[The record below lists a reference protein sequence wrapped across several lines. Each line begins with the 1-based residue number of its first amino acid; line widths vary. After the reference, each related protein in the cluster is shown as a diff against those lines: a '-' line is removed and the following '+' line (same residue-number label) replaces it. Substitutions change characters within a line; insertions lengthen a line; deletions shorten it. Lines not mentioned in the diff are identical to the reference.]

1 MKLGAFRFLADQN
14 IHADV
19 VRFLRGEGCDVV
31 DTQQAGLAGADDAAV
46 LAWAVS
52 QGRVVVSHDADFGML
67 AIQAGAACPGIVYL
81 RPGHISPLVTIA
93 SVRQLLALEIDLV
106 PPFIVIAKRTGDQVT
121 IRVRVL
127 GS

>member
-1 MKLGAFRFLADQN
+1 MKLAAFRFFADQN

-31 DTQQAGLAGADDAAV
+31 DALQAGLAGAGDAAI

-52 QGRVVVSHDADFGML
+52 QGRVVISHDADFGML
-67 AIQAGAACPGIVYL
+67 AILAGATCPGIVYL

-93 SVRQLLALEIDLV
+93 SVRQLLALDIDLI
-106 PPFIVIAKRTGDQVT
+106 PPFLVVAKRTGDQVT
-121 IRVRVL
+121 IRVRAL